1 MFEHKGKKYEL
12 VFNIGRI
19 KLVENQTKTSVVA
32 DIVATNGALSL
43 SSLEAYFGYCLKEAG
58 SNDFVP
64 RKKAVEIAEVL
75 MEEKGYMAVN
85 NMVVT
90 KLTKDVPFL
99 FHTA

>member
-12 VFNIGRI
+12 AFNIGRL
-19 KLVENQTKTSVVA
+19 KLVENQIKTSVVA

-64 RKKAVEIAEVL
+64 REKAVEIAEAL

-99 FHTA
+99 FRTA

>member
-12 VFNIGRI
+12 AFNTGRL
-19 KLVENQTKTSVVA
+19 KLVENQMKTSVMA

-43 SSLEAYFGYCLKEAG
+43 SSLEAYFEYCLKEAG

-64 RKKAVEIAEVL
+64 REKAVEIAEAL
-75 MEEKGYMAVN
+75 MEEKGYIAVN

-90 KLTKDVPFL
+90 KLTKDMPFL
-99 FHTA
+99 FRTA

>member
-12 VFNIGRI
+12 AFNIGRL
-19 KLVENQTKTSVVA
+19 KLVENQIKTSVVA

-43 SSLEAYFGYCLKEAG
+43 SSLEAYFGYCLKKAG

-64 RKKAVEIAEVL
+64 REKAVEIAKAL

-90 KLTKDVPFL
+90 KLTKDMPFL
-99 FHTA
+99 FRTA

>member
-19 KLVENQTKTSVVA
+19 KLVENQMKTSVMA
-32 DIVATNGALSL
+32 DIVETNGTLSL
-43 SSLEAYFGYCLKEAG
+43 SSLEAYFAYCLKEAG

-64 RKKAVEIAEVL
+64 REKAVEIAEAL
-75 MEEKGYMAVN
+75 MEEKGYIAVN

-90 KLTKDVPFL
+90 KLTKDMPFL
-99 FHTA
+99 FRTA